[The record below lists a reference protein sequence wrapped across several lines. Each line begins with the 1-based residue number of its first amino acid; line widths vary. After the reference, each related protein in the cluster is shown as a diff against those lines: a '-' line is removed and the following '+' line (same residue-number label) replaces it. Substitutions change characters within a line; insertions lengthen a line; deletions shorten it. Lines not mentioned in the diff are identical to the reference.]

1 MAKSVPFDKWP
12 LHEKLGW
19 HLQELMRKAPQ
30 SLEESRFEI
39 LQLVSMMGDTAYPSE
54 SLDEMADLTPL
65 ALPLHLF
72 SAANLSVDFLVE
84 PFRDLHTLTQDE
96 FRNELPDLDSFLEVL
111 RNS

>member
-1 MAKSVPFDKWP
+1 
-12 LHEKLGW
+12 
-19 HLQELMRKAPQ
+19 MRKAPQ

-39 LQLVSMMGDTAYPSE
+39 LQLVSMMGDSAYPSE
-54 SLDEMADLTPL
+54 SLYELAELTPL

-84 PFRDLHTLTQDE
+84 PFRDLQSSTQDQFRKE
-96 FRNELPDLDSFLEVL
+96 FPDLESFLEVL